1 MYRVSKENLIYAM
14 SPENEPVLHV
24 PSGSTVIFETCDC
37 FEDQIQSADTPFEAL
52 DWNRINPATGPV
64 YVEEAEPGDVLAVRI
79 EKIRIAEQ
87 GVMVTGPNLGVMGFD
102 FTENHIQMIPVQD
115 HKVILSD
122 GLEIPVNPMIGVI
135 GTSPAKESISC
146 GTPGGHGGNMDC
158 KQIREGSTLFL
169 PVNVPGALFSL
180 GDLHAA
186 MADGEIAVCGVEIAG
201 EVTVKLEVL
210 KGKAWPLPVV
220 INKEHLITIAS
231 EEDLDKAADQ
241 AVINMVNFLHEQAQ
255 VPKEKA
261 TFLLSIA
268 GDLRICQV
276 VDPLKTARMELPMEY
291 AKALGLHLDQYC
303 SEVGEHSEYTSG
315 TEV

>member
-14 SPENEPVLHV
+14 SPENEPVLRI

-64 YVEEAEPGDVLAVRI
+64 YVEEAEPGDILVVRI

-87 GVMVTGPNLGVMGFD
+87 GVMVTGPNLGVMSFD
-102 FTENHIQMIPVQD
+102 FTNNHIQMIPVRD

-122 GLEIPVNPMIGVI
+122 KLEIPVNPMIGVI
-135 GTSPAKESISC
+135 GTSPTQESISC

-169 PVNVPGALFSL
+169 PINVPGALFSL

-201 EVTVKLEVL
+201 EVTVTLEVL
-210 KGKAWPLPVV
+210 KGKSWPLPMI
-220 INKEHLITIAS
+220 INNEHLITISS
-231 EEDLDKAADQ
+231 EKELDKAADQ
-241 AVINMVNFLHEQAQ
+241 AVINMVNFLYEQ
-255 VPKEKA
+255 VEVSKETA

-276 VDPLKTARMELPMEY
+276 VDPLKTARMELPMQY
-291 AKALGLHLDQYC
+291 VKALGLNLDQYL
-303 SEVGEHSEYTSG
+303 VK
-315 TEV
+315 